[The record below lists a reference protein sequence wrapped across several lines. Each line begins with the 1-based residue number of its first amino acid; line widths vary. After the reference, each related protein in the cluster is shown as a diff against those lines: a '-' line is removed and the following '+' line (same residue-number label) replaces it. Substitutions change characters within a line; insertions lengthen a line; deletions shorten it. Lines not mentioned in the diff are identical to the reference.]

1 MSGEALR
8 VTTAHLRELAAK
20 QAQAAAEITSA
31 THVVDGV
38 DTSVRVSHGVIA
50 EATAGAVQA
59 IQHARRAAGNGMA
72 AVSTGLSENLA
83 DAASRYDEIDGA
95 MGGHLDQQ
103 MRPR

>member
-31 THVVDGV
+31 TEVADGV
-38 DTSVRVSHGVIA
+38 GTSVRKSHGVIA
-50 EATAGAVQA
+50 WSTAGAVEA
-59 IQHARRAAGNGMA
+59 IQQARRGAGNIMAAACNAMSEKLLVAAAQYDQLDGAAGG
-72 AVSTGLSENLA
+72 
-83 DAASRYDEIDGA
+83 RID
-95 MGGHLDQQ
+95 QE

>member
-31 THVVDGV
+31 TEVVDGV
-38 DTSVRVSHGVIA
+38 DTSLRRSHGVIA
-50 EATAGAVQA
+50 WSTAGAVEA
-59 IQHARRAAGNGMA
+59 IQHARRAAGNEMA
-72 AVSTGLSENLA
+72 AVSNGMSENLA
-83 DAASRYDEIDGA
+83 DAAAQYDQMDGA
-95 MGGHLDQQ
+95 IGGRLDQE

>member
-8 VTTAHLRELAAK
+8 VTTAHLRKLAAK

-31 THVVDGV
+31 TEVVDDV

-50 EATAGAVQA
+50 WSTASAVEA
-59 IQHARRAAGNGMA
+59 IQHARRTAGNGIA
-72 AVSTGLSENLA
+72 AASNGMSENLA
-83 DAASRYDEIDGA
+83 EAASRYDQIDGA
-95 MGGHLDQQ
+95 MGRPLDQE